1 MKIVKKNMKSK
12 KSQGMTL
19 IELLVVLAILAMI
32 AGLVGPAILDQLGGA
47 KHKTAGIQ
55 IKDLESSLEIYKLEV
70 GRFPSTEEGLQAL
83 VSKPGDAKGWNGP
96 YLKGKE
102 IPQDPW
108 NRDYIYK
115 YPGANGGM
123 EIISYGED
131 GQPGGE
137 NENADISN

>member
-1 MKIVKKNMKSK
+1 MKSNK
-12 KSQGMTL
+12 AQGMTL

-32 AGLVGPAILDQLGGA
+32 AGLVGPTILEKLDGA

-55 IKDLESSLEIYKLEV
+55 IKDLESGLEIYKLEV

-83 VSKPGDAKGWNGP
+83 MNKPGDAKGWNGP
-96 YLKGKE
+96 YLKGKDV
-102 IPQDPW
+102 PQDPW
-108 NRDYIYK
+108 SRDFIYK

-123 EIISYGED
+123 EIISYGAD

-137 NENADISN
+137 GDNADISN

>member
-1 MKIVKKNMKSK
+1 METVKKTMKSNK
-12 KSQGMTL
+12 AQGMTL

-32 AGLVGPAILDQLGGA
+32 AGLVGPAILDQLDGA

-55 IKDLESSLEIYKLEV
+55 IKDLESGLEIYKLEV
-70 GRFPSTEEGLQAL
+70 GRFPSSEEGLQAL
-83 VSKPGDAKGWNGP
+83 VSKPSNAKGWNGP

-102 IPQDPW
+102 VPQDPW
-108 NRDYIYK
+108 GRDFVYK

-137 NENADISN
+137 GDSSDISN

>member
-1 MKIVKKNMKSK
+1 MKSNK
-12 KSQGMTL
+12 AQGMTL

-32 AGLVGPAILDQLGGA
+32 AGLVGPAILDQLDGA

-55 IKDLESSLEIYKLEV
+55 IKDLESGLEIYKLEV
-70 GRFPSTEEGLQAL
+70 GRFPSSEEGLQAL
-83 VSKPGDAKGWNGP
+83 VSKPSNAKGWNGP

-102 IPQDPW
+102 VPQDPW
-108 NRDYIYK
+108 GRDFVYK

-137 NENADISN
+137 GDSSDISN